1 MHFPDYQLDGISNPH
16 FLVLLRFEIMDK
28 TLLIKKYSEA
38 LEEGCAAIF
47 AGAGLSAGAGFVNW
61 SGLLHDV
68 ASELGVNITNT
79 TKFEDLAQYF
89 VNENRNTT
97 ELSSTIINS
106 FPTSTSPT
114 ENHRIL
120 SSLPIDT
127 YWTTNF
133 DKLIE
138 KSLEDAGKVCD
149 VKSLPE
155 RLAISKIKSNVCIYK
170 MHGDVDNP
178 DKTILTRD
186 QFENYPQTH
195 KAFLNNFGYDL
206 ANKTF
211 LFLGLSFDD
220 PNLRFVLKYARL
232 LYKQNQR
239 IHYYILRKTVEEK
252 DECNE
257 SFENRKRLQELFVE
271 DLKNYGI
278 KTVFIDDYKEI
289 TEILKSI
296 RDRYLRRTIYISG
309 AAVKYDPY
317 KESEFKEFVKSLC
330 ADIIQHGFRIVTGYG
345 LGLGNEVIAGAV
357 GELNKE
363 HKPVDGNLF
372 IFPFPQGFKDK
383 EDIWPQYRKEMIS
396 LTGVTLFLLGNKNK
410 GDGNLKNSDGVRQE
424 YEISKKNGNF
434 LIPVGATG
442 YMAKELWDEQIID
455 ISSRSTIY
463 NDYIDLLKALGDNSL
478 SLSELREKIIYL
490 LDIITK

>member
-1 MHFPDYQLDGISNPH
+1 
-16 FLVLLRFEIMDK
+16 MDK
-28 TLLIKKYSEA
+28 KLLIKKYSEA
-38 LEEGCAAIF
+38 LEEGRAAIF

-68 ASELGVNITNT
+68 ASELRVKITDT
-79 TKFEDLAQYF
+79 TNLVDLAQYY
-89 VNENRNTT
+89 VNDTRNTS
-97 ELSSTIINS
+97 ELSCAIINS

-114 ENHRIL
+114 VNHRIL

-155 RLAISKIKSNVCIYK
+155 RLAISKGNSNICVYK

-186 QFENYPQTH
+186 QFENYPHTH

-211 LFLGLSFDD
+211 LFLGLSFED

-239 IHYYILRKTVEEK
+239 IHYYILRKAVQEKEEG
-252 DECNE
+252 NE
-257 SFENRKRLQELFVE
+257 LFENRKRLQELFVD

-278 KTVFIDDYKEI
+278 KTVLIDDYKEI
-289 TEILKSI
+289 TEILQAI
-296 RDRYLRRTIYISG
+296 RDRYLRRTVFISG
-309 AAVKYDPY
+309 AAIKYDPY
-317 KESEFKEFVKSLC
+317 EECAFKEFVRSLC
-330 ADIIQHGFRIVTGYG
+330 ADIIQHNFRIVTGYG
-345 LGLGNEVIAGAV
+345 LGLGNEVIAGAI
-357 GELNKE
+357 GQLNKE
-363 HKPVDGNLF
+363 HKPIDGNLF

-383 EDIWPQYRKEMIS
+383 EDVWPKYRKEMIS
-396 LTGVTLFLLGNKNK
+396 QTGITLFLLGNKK
-410 GDGNLKNSDGVRQE
+410 DCDGNLKNSDGVRKE
-424 YEISKKNGNF
+424 YEISKENGNF

-442 YMAKELWDEQIID
+442 YMSKELWDELINDINSGNIIYD
-455 ISSRSTIY
+455 GY
-463 NDYIDLLKALGDNSL
+463 KDLLLELGDSSL
-478 SLSELREKIIYL
+478 SLNELHKKIISL
-490 LDIITK
+490 LDIITN